1 MECRIRGVLQGYDN
15 LLAIDSLL
23 GEDVE
28 TAIGITFN
36 GDNLHHLAID
46 LYLSALLREEQ
57 TGHTSLGQQ
66 GRNVGVE
73 TEVNLYDVR
82 AILGA
87 DTSLVNLED
96 DVVEIVVVGISQLVQ
111 VESDRGEQA
120 TALIGTSL
128 LC

>member
-36 GDNLHHLAID
+36 GDNLQHLAID
-46 LYLSALLREEQ
+46 LHLCALLREEQ
-57 TGHTSLGQQ
+57 TGHTSLSQQ

-73 TEVNLYDVR
+73 TEVNLYNVR

-96 DVVEIVVVGISQLVQ
+96 DVVEIVVVGVSQLVQ

-120 TALIGTSL
+120 TAAVRTSL